1 MYNLHINKF
10 IYTKMKSLNECFVQI
25 RENLH
30 FTQSEFAK
38 KIGVSR
44 STIAKIENNEIEV
57 SKKNIFNLWQNY
69 PEQVEKYELLRKEIP
84 KQHSYMNTLE
94 VKKQVDVLISIYR
107 KNIEDIEYF
116 NNKIKSTV
124 SMLKI
129 FDTDLSDYN
138 TLLDLLNANLIELK
152 ETYNAYLVYSLLE
165 VLLLVQPKEM
175 ICNA

>member
-1 MYNLHINKF
+1 
-10 IYTKMKSLNECFVQI
+10 
-25 RENLH
+25 
-30 FTQSEFAK
+30 
-38 KIGVSR
+38 
-44 STIAKIENNEIEV
+44 
-57 SKKNIFNLWQNY
+57 
-69 PEQVEKYELLRKEIP
+69 
-84 KQHSYMNTLE
+84 MNTLE

-152 ETYNAYLVYSLLE
+152 ETYNAYLVYSLLSNDELFKHPKIINE
-165 VLLLVQPKEM
+165 VSKVSNISKAEVEKVGQNILETYITTFDKIYDLLNLYIKTHFS
-175 ICNA
+175 